1 MLGGFSRLW
10 IYISLGCLE
19 LRRDALEGG
28 EEEPSV
34 LVVGTP
40 LCGQLLAEV
49 RDLILQTLD
58 QRSSPLTLYIMSRL
72 SLVFIQIDVDAVVFP
87 LMVELSALYALSHRL
102 YADAEGL
109 RRLAGCHASS
119 GQCRVS
125 CTASVTYC
133 PVKVTA
139 PCYTSR
145 EARAA
150 QKTRPSRVRC
160 LLGAVLPPEAS
171 DPRLERPPRNGLPSA
186 LSTNDGGSRACA
198 SRRNLPRCASSSE
211 LS

>member
-58 QRSSPLTLYIMSRL
+58 QRSSPFTLYIMSRL
-72 SLVFIQIDVDAVVFP
+72 GLVFIQIDVDAVVFP

-145 EARAA
+145 GARAA
-150 QKTRPSRVRC
+150 QKTRPPRVRC
-160 LLGAVLPPEAS
+160 LLGAVLCLRRHLTHALKDPPGTVS
-171 DPRLERPPRNGLPSA
+171 RPPCPLTTADRG
-186 LSTNDGGSRACA
+186 RA
-198 SRRNLPRCASSSE
+198 RRGATCPGARAHQSS
-211 LS
+211 